1 MKTGTAG
8 AAASATANDVTEVI
22 LGQVRL
28 NKLAGVDAD
37 CSCNAATPDWS
48 ADSGFAATQTTQVEP
63 DQCVIWDLTATNE
76 GAATA
81 KNVTIT
87 DETTPY
93 TTFLAAKDSVRA
105 SDGDT
110 CGELR
115 YGSGGEVG
123 RWGSSCR

>member
-1 MKTGTAG
+1 M
-8 AAASATANDVTEVI
+8 TEVI

-93 TTFLAAKDSVRA
+93 TTFLVANDSVRN
-105 SDGDT
+105 SDSNTVANSGTAPVVEWVIGDLAAGDSANAQF
-110 CGELR
+110 C
-115 YGSGGEVG
+115 VQVN
-123 RWGSSCR
+123 